1 MTDSN
6 KCIYIGVKL
15 EEFSKTEDQWLGH
28 LDSEWSYNIERA
40 TRHHMRTENKY
51 GKALSKKDIIT
62 IILNR
67 AKGTISYKIN
77 KHDYGVAF

>member
-1 MTDSN
+1 
-6 KCIYIGVKL
+6 
-15 EEFSKTEDQWLGH
+15 
-28 LDSEWSYNIERA
+28 
-40 TRHHMRTENKY
+40 MRTENKY

-77 KHDYGVAF
+77 KHDYGVAFQDDVFKVSTLYFAISMYVKDQKIAIVDSL